1 MPRLVTISPPL
12 EGKAFD
18 LSEDKMTIG
27 RLPDNSIR
35 IEENSVSGHHAVLT
49 LSRDDYSVRDLNS
62 TNGTRVNGQ
71 KVVEAKLINGDILTL
86 GHIEMRYESD
96 TKKNT
101 KPLPP
106 PRKGIDLSETS
117 PINYKPPPKSFTSAS
132 PFKKKKGPERLF
144 QISMMALGAAI
155 VLLIL
160 WIVYK
165 LLTTS

>member
-1 MPRLVTISPPL
+1 MARLVVVSENM
-12 EGKAFD
+12 EGKVFD
-18 LSEDKMTIG
+18 LAEDKLTIG
-27 RLPDNSIR
+27 RLPDNTIR
-35 IEENSVSGHHAVLT
+35 LEENSVSGHHAVLT

-86 GHIEMRYESD
+86 GHVEMRYESN
-96 TKKNT
+96 TKKNS

-132 PFKKKKGPERLF
+132 PFKKKKGPKQLF
-144 QISMMALGAAI
+144 QYSMIGLGLVI
-155 VLLIL
+155 VALLIYIIYAL
-160 WIVYK
+160 V
-165 LLTTS
+165 TVH

>member
-1 MPRLVTISPPL
+1 MARLVTISETM
-12 EGKAFD
+12 EGKVFE
-18 LSEDKMTIG
+18 LTEDKLTIG
-27 RLPDNSIR
+27 RLPDNTIR

-49 LSRDDYSVRDLNS
+49 LSRDDYSCRDLNS

-86 GHIEMRYESD
+86 GHVELRYESD

-144 QISMMALGAAI
+144 QYMMMGLGGAI

-160 WIVYK
+160 WIIYK
-165 LLTTS
+165 LVSA

>member
-1 MPRLVTISPPL
+1 MARLVTISETM
-12 EGKAFD
+12 EGKVFE
-18 LSEDKMTIG
+18 LTEDKLTIG
-27 RLPDNSIR
+27 RLPDNSVR

-86 GHIEMRYESD
+86 GHVELRYESD

-106 PRKGIDLSETS
+106 PRKGLDLSETS

-132 PFKKKKGPERLF
+132 PFKKKKGPEKLF
-144 QISMMALGAAI
+144 QYSMMGIGIAIIALI
-155 VLLIL
+155 VI
-160 WIVYK
+160 IFYK
-165 LLTTS
+165 LFFGT